1 MDTISADV
9 IVHELLTQL
18 NLTDFIHVNQL
29 NHKYNTY
36 CQNQFIWKN
45 RYQCDI
51 FKTFYD
57 SYIYQ
62 SHSRNDHSPWS
73 I

>member
-1 MDTISADV
+1 MFKMDTISADV
-9 IVHELLTQL
+9 IVYELLTQL

-45 RYQCDI
+45 RYQCDYPTCDL
-51 FKTFYD
+51 FQQ
-57 SYIYQ
+57 SY
-62 SHSRNDHSPWS
+62 SHTVQ
-73 I
+73 